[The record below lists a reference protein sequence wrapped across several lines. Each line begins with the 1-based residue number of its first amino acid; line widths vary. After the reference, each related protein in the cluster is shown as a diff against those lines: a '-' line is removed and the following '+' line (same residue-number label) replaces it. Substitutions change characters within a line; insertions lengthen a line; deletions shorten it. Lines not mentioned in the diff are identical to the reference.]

1 MIGERLHNPAPP
13 IFDARIR
20 SANLDLSSRGAG
32 RNREL
37 AHYRLAIGLSGYGLN
52 ELIDDV
58 AARLALRL
66 TIRCPS
72 PLRKRDSSA
81 QPDSSMDG
89 TQAILLGIY
98 WTNALAITPISM
110 SPTAKYP
117 AYVPLVGTYNE

>member
-58 AARLALRL
+58 AARLGMTRATVFKAKSRVMAFLREE
-66 TIRCPS
+66 I
-72 PLRKRDSSA
+72 KRLDE
-81 QPDSSMDG
+81 P
-89 TQAILLGIY
+89 
-98 WTNALAITPISM
+98 
-110 SPTAKYP
+110 
-117 AYVPLVGTYNE
+117 